1 MNHTGTN
8 DRVIEKIKL
17 LSQMYALKLPIKNH
31 SMQIFGPPEKP
42 LLPGLVG

>member
-8 DRVIEKIKL
+8 DRVIDKIKF

-31 SMQIFGPPEKP
+31 SKQIFGPPEQR

>member
-1 MNHTGTN
+1 MNHTCTN
-8 DRVIEKIKL
+8 DIVVDKIKL

-31 SMQIFGPPEKP
+31 SMQIFGRPGQP